1 MRPCFHPRVLLSIA
15 VIASLVGCAPLV
27 SEQESTAQSSLSD
40 VAQESPT
47 EPDELDEDNPADAEK
62 PEDEAP
68 ATVEPDDA
76 IMATMTCVPFDDA
89 QLKDMRAFGVF
100 GRAVSVEVGEKEGVT
115 WWLVAADHM
124 NSDGVRFTR
133 YYWLTDSL
141 EIKGIAA
148 IGGTWI
154 EVRGSDHW
162 YNVDWDEEWLVR
174 AESALEV
181 ARAGLSEL

>member
-1 MRPCFHPRVLLSIA
+1 MKRARDSICAFALAAACALS
-15 VIASLVGCAPLV
+15 GCT
-27 SEQESTAQSSLSD
+27 SSSSTPED
-40 VAQESPT
+40 VADDSTPVVMD
-47 EPDELDEDNPADAEK
+47 EPAGAEE
-62 PEDEAP
+62 PEDEAA

-141 EIKGIAA
+141 EIKAIAAA

>member
-1 MRPCFHPRVLLSIA
+1 MRTIKAVPALAIALSLL
-15 VIASLVGCAPLV
+15 LVGCAP
-27 SEQESTAQSSLSD
+27 SASAPED
-40 VAQESPT
+40 VADDTVPVVM
-47 EPDELDEDNPADAEK
+47 DEPADAEE

-76 IMATMTCVPFDDA
+76 IMATMTCVPSDDA

-148 IGGTWI
+148 AIGGTWI
-154 EVRGSDHW
+154 EVRGSDPW

>member
-1 MRPCFHPRVLLSIA
+1 MA
-15 VIASLVGCAPLV
+15 VISSLVGCAPLV
-27 SEQESTAQSSLSD
+27 SEEESTAQGSLSD
-40 VAQESPT
+40 VAQESPAET
-47 EPDELDEDNPADAEK
+47 DELDEDNPADAEE

-68 ATVEPDDA
+68 AAVEPDDA
-76 IMATMTCVPFDDA
+76 IMATMTCVPFDVA
-89 QLKDMRAFGVF
+89 QLVDLRVFGVF
-100 GRAVSVEVGEKEGVT
+100 DRAVSVEVGEKDGVT

-124 NSDGVRFTR
+124 NSNGVSFVR

-141 EIKGIAA
+141 EIKGMGSA

>member
-1 MRPCFHPRVLLSIA
+1 M
-15 VIASLVGCAPLV
+15 
-27 SEQESTAQSSLSD
+27 D
-40 VAQESPT
+40 
-47 EPDELDEDNPADAEK
+47 EPAGAEE
-62 PEDEAP
+62 PEDEAA

-89 QLKDMRAFGVF
+89 QLKDMEAFGVF
-100 GRAVSVEVGEKEGVT
+100 DRAVSVEVGEKDGVT

-124 NSDGVRFTR
+124 NGNGMSFTR
-133 YYWLTDSL
+133 HYGLTDSL
-141 EIKGIAA
+141 EIKGIGPN

-181 ARAGLSEL
+181 ARAGLSET

>member
-1 MRPCFHPRVLLSIA
+1 MRTIKAVPALAIALSLL
-15 VIASLVGCAPLV
+15 LVGCAP
-27 SEQESTAQSSLSD
+27 SASAPED
-40 VAQESPT
+40 VADDTAPVVMD
-47 EPDELDEDNPADAEK
+47 EPAGAEE

-148 IGGTWI
+148 AIGGTWI
-154 EVRGSDHW
+154 EVRGSNHW
-162 YNVDWDEEWLVR
+162 YNVDWDEERLVR

>member
-1 MRPCFHPRVLLSIA
+1 MRTIKAVPALAIALSLL
-15 VIASLVGCAPLV
+15 LVGCAP
-27 SEQESTAQSSLSD
+27 SASAPED
-40 VAQESPT
+40 VADDTAPVVM
-47 EPDELDEDNPADAEK
+47 
-62 PEDEAP
+62 DEAA
-68 ATVEPDDA
+68 ATVEPDED

-148 IGGTWI
+148 AIGGTWI
-154 EVRGSDHW
+154 EVRGSNHW